1 MKKLTKILVFALV
14 LVMIFGT
21 VYSSAYE
28 PYDTYTYSID
38 GVPMKSPTAYSAE
51 AVYDTIDMGI
61 GDLVDKE
68 GLTAAQIT
76 KLSGFNL
83 PSDIVSDDLGNV
95 YVADKGNN
103 RVVVLDKYFKAK
115 KLINTYVDDT
125 GVPRSLKEPTG
136 IFISNTVSGESHIYV
151 CDTGNAQIVVFTRDF
166 EYVRTIQKPKAT
178 LLKDVPFDPQHVAVD
193 LYGRIFITSTSC
205 YEGVIVLS
213 AEGEFTGFIGA
224 QTVSKSFIDILWD
237 RLFKNEGGEK
247 TYADPYNN
255 ITVDEN
261 GFVYVTTEYKDGE
274 ERQAQLATLESKT
287 PGTSPVK
294 KLNSAGQE
302 IMKRNGFFDPSGE
315 VAVLRPTDL
324 SVIVDVAIGPEGS
337 WTILDKQHSRL
348 FTYDDNG
355 NLLFAFG
362 DKGDQMGHGKDF
374 VGMTYHVV
382 DDTWYI
388 LALDNTS
395 PARITVFTPTP
406 YHATI
411 MKALHNQ
418 NNHNHEASI
427 EYWQEV
433 LTKNNNFDLA
443 YIGIGKALYNQ
454 GKYKEAMDMLS
465 NAYEVDNYAKAFNEL
480 RKAFISKWLLPMAI
494 GIIVLLVLV
503 FKFLGYAK
511 RKNKAVTL
519 KPGRKT
525 YWEELIFAF
534 HLVFHPFDGFWDL
547 KHEKRGSVRGA
558 LTFIGLTILAFFY
571 QAVGQGYTFN
581 PKQDYSTIM
590 LQVGAVL
597 VPVILWCV
605 SNWCLTTLFDGEGSF
620 KDVVVATG
628 YSLAPLPLFVIL
640 STILT
645 NVITSTEGSMVNL
658 LVSIG
663 YIWVALLL
671 FFGMLVTHDYAL
683 NKNFVTTLG
692 TILAMAVIMFIII
705 LFFSLIVKMVTFIIA
720 IVSEVAD
727 RI

>member
-38 GVPMKSPTAYSAE
+38 GIPMKSPTAYSAE

-61 GDLVDKE
+61 EKLDP
-68 GLTAAQIT
+68 T
-76 KLSGFNL
+76 KPDMNL
-83 PSDIVSDDLGNV
+83 PSDIVTDKEGNV
-95 YVADKGNN
+95 YIADKGND
-103 RVVVLDKYFKAK
+103 RIVVLDKYFKAQR
-115 KLINTYVDDT
+115 LITTYVDAT
-125 GVPRSLKEPTG
+125 GTTRSLKAPQGLFVSDTA
-136 IFISNTVSGESHIYV
+136 SGESNIYV
-151 CDTGNAQIVVFTRDF
+151 CDTGNKQVVVFTKDF
-166 EYVRTIQKPKAT
+166 EYIRTIRKPKT
-178 LLKDVPFDPQHVAVD
+178 NLLDEASFEPQQIAVD
-193 LYGRIFITSTSC
+193 LYGRIFITSTRC

-213 AEGEFTGFIGA
+213 AEGEFTGFIGS
-224 QTVSKSFIDILWD
+224 QTVSKSFIDIIWS
-237 RLFKNEGGEK
+237 RINKNAEGGEK
-247 TYADPYNN
+247 EYADPYNN

-261 GFVYVTTEYKDGE
+261 GFVYVTTEYTDGAE
-274 ERQAQLATLESKT
+274 LSAQLATLESKT

-315 VAVLRPTDL
+315 VAALTPGEVST
-324 SVIVDVAIGPEGS
+324 IVDVAVGPEGS
-337 WTILDKQHSRL
+337 WTILDQKRSRL

-362 DKGDQMGHGKDF
+362 DMGDQMGHGETF
-374 VGMTYHVV
+374 VGMTYQVI
-382 DDTWYI
+382 DGTWYI
-388 LALDNTS
+388 LALDNSS
-395 PARITVFTPTP
+395 PTKRITVFAPTP

-411 MKALHNQ
+411 MNALHNQ
-418 NNHNHEASI
+418 NNHNYDASI

-480 RKAFISKWLLPMAI
+480 RKAFISKWLLPLVIAA
-494 GIIVLLVLV
+494 IVLLVLV

-547 KHEKRGSVRGA
+547 KHEKRGSIRGS
-558 LTFIGLTILAFFY
+558 LTFIGLTIAAFFY

-581 PKQDYSTIM
+581 PRQDYTTIL
-590 LQVGAVL
+590 LQVSAVL
-597 VPVILWCV
+597 IPVILWCV

-620 KDVVVATG
+620 KDVVIATG
-628 YSLAPLPLFVIL
+628 YSLAPLPLFVII

-645 NVITSTEGSMVNL
+645 NVLTSTEGSMVSL

-663 YIWVALLL
+663 YIWVGLLL

-705 LFFSLIVKMVTFIIA
+705 LFFSLVAKMVAFIIA
-720 IVSEVAD
+720 IISETSA